1 MSNKLAEYANELTDI
16 FRIQILE
23 GDFFV
28 KVLSKNDDSGR
39 HGVLI
44 PTETY
49 EFFPHLDILNA
60 KENLTLKFLAKD
72 AISKKDVT
80 LAYKYY
86 ERYPERRVT
95 RLNGCINSNELRLI
109 VFLKI
114 KDSTGHIHFITDA
127 ATKND
132 AYKFSRL
139 SNLFFGDLT
148 ELSQGIFCKI
158 GLDAPSSFHIDEPL
172 QELLEL
178 FDGIKNLGW
187 IDSLRETDNGVG
199 FTFETLIGLKENN
212 SKQADYKGI
221 EIKCKQRKESG
232 VSSTKTNLF
241 QQGPTWLYGNDAKER
256 IALLGYKKD
265 DGLLA
270 CHSQVTVQANN
281 LGLKLTAKNQDSMIL
296 LNKQTTEVAFWPYK
310 LLQDRLIEK
319 HSRAAFIK
327 ADVKKIKDKSQFNYK
342 DLIYCERPSIE
353 RFMDLVCDKKIV
365 FEFIMSEKPNG
376 SIRNHGYPWRL
387 VSDGLLDRLFS
398 AQIQLR

>member
-1 MSNKLAEYANELTDI
+1 MSNQIEKYAGELANNFSLKI
-16 FRIQILE
+16 SE

-44 PTETY
+44 PTEIY
-49 EFFPHLDILNA
+49 DFFPRLNILNP
-60 KENLTLKFLAKD
+60 KENLTLEFFAKD

-86 ERYPERRVT
+86 ERYPERRIT

-114 KDSTGHIHFITDA
+114 KDTTGQTHYIADA
-127 ATKND
+127 ATKSDSN
-132 AYKFSRL
+132 KFNRL
-139 SNLFFGDLT
+139 SNLFFGDLA

-158 GLDAPSSFHIDEPL
+158 GFDAPSSFNIDQPL

-178 FDGIKNLGW
+178 FDGVRNLGW
-187 IDSLRETDNGVG
+187 VDSLREADNGVG

-212 SKQADYKGI
+212 SKEADYKGI

-232 VSSTKTNLF
+232 TGSTKTNLF

-256 IALLGYKKD
+256 IALLGYKKN

-270 CHSQVTVQANN
+270 CHSQVTVQMNN
-281 LGLKLTAKNQDSMIL
+281 LGLKLTAQNRDSRVL
-296 LNKQTTEVAFWPYK
+296 LNKQATEVAFWPYK

-327 ADVKKIKDKSQFNYK
+327 ADVKKVKDISQFNYR

-387 VSDGLLDRLFS
+387 VSDSLLDKLFS
-398 AQIQLR
+398 SQIQLR